1 MCNKNYITNRRNL
14 LSDMIRTKAFLL
26 SRLKFNLALVRTLVI
41 KQRSAQ
47 GRSILYNTED
57 VNADGRLRN
66 FNGEENM
73 KVPTMGFNAIF
84 QSLALYILPKGF
96 PNSVGPRYD
105 RYIAFQAIDSI
116 SGTICGV
123 LAMQSLFFAAGVT
136 GSGSIPLAASLN
148 WILKDGLGQIGGV
161 VFAGVVS
168 NRFDA
173 EPKKWRLVASLS
185 MSAASILELT
195 TPVFPGYFLAIA
207 SIANVGKNIA
217 FLAASASRAAIH
229 RSFAIR
235 ENLAD
240 LTAKAGSQAILC
252 SSIGTAIGVALAANI
267 GGDYANTVL
276 AFICFASINATS
288 TYMALR
294 QVHTNKC

>member
-1 MCNKNYITNRRNL
+1 LYIKQLSNQGKCIWSSKTPIPVHQSDKITPKLVDKNYET
-14 LSDMIRTKAFLL
+14 D
-26 SRLKFNLALVRTLVI
+26 V
-41 KQRSAQ
+41 
-47 GRSILYNTED
+47 SIGLNS
-57 VNADGRLRN
+57 
-66 FNGEENM
+66 M
-73 KVPTMGFNAIF
+73 M
-84 QSLALYILPKGF
+84 QSLAAYVLPKGF
-96 PNSVGPRYD
+96 PNSVGLRYE
-105 RYIAFQAIDSI
+105 RYIAFQAMDSI

-136 GSGSIPLAASLN
+136 GSGSIPLAASIN

-161 VFAGVVS
+161 LFASIVS

-173 EPKKWRLVASLS
+173 DPKKWRLVASLS
-185 MSAASILELT
+185 MSIASILELS
-195 TPVFPGYFLAIA
+195 TPIFPGYFLAIA

-252 SSIGTAIGVALAANI
+252 SSIGTAIGVALAAAI
-267 GGDYANTVL
+267 GGDYTSTVSAFVGCAAINT
-276 AFICFASINATS
+276 AS

-294 QVHTNKC
+294 EVYT